1 MKTVKDKAKGKGQ
14 KAKRES
20 KKPSDKIR
28 GFIFAFCLLPFAFHC
43 LPVRETNAQ
52 VRPVNDYGAIGLQQL
67 LKRLN
72 STKSVMHIGAH
83 PDDEDSALLAYLA
96 RGENARTAYLSLTR
110 GDGGQNIIGSELFE
124 SLGVIRTEELLQAR
138 RLDGAEQ
145 YFTRAFDYGFS
156 KTLAEAKEKWD
167 EKIILCDAVEV
178 IRTFRPLVVISRFS
192 GTPAD
197 GHGQHQYAGYIAPL
211 AVKAAADEKQCSGR
225 GMPWQVLKFYV
236 EQGFN
241 ATSTPT
247 LRINTGEYDAWLGRS
262 YFEIAMEGRSQHK
275 SQGEGRL
282 ELKGEQYSG
291 LNLIDSHVPKLEK
304 ETSVF
309 DGIDTTLGGIPKTF
323 TVDEKAVSEYTRR
336 QLAAIQASVQRA
348 LQELKPDNQRQ
359 ILSILA
365 EGKKAA
371 DALTSS
377 DGIFSG
383 SKEQLKIFEE
393 RNRKAGISD
402 IIWRKSRE
410 FNEVVKLAAGI
421 QIEALANQETA
432 APGEEFPVAVKVFYP
447 ANPNIKVKSINLALR
462 CNEFAERGCGETTIT
477 KTAEPKGESQNLFR
491 REVAQAAEYFNV
503 KLGQAAKPTQPYWLE
518 RERESDLFTW
528 INSESFDNYSP
539 FQLQIFYVETYLE
552 IDGTLIEF
560 MQPIQYRAADAV
572 RGALRRELQIVPA
585 LSISLDP
592 QLLIVPKSDKPQMR
606 RVTITVT
613 NNSTKPISGTA
624 KINGWGDES
633 CATAFNLKNKGEKN
647 AIPCDI
653 TIPAGYSGD
662 YLFSAEARAGN
673 LYASQEM
680 QTVAYPHIQTHRF
693 YTEAKTMLQI
703 LDLKVAPAR
712 VGYIMGSG
720 DAVPEAIRQM
730 GLSVEMLNEND
741 LTSGDL
747 SRFDVIVVG
756 IRAFQVRA
764 DLISNN
770 QRVLEYVRN
779 GGNLIVQYQRPEY
792 ENLLPFPAKIGARVV
807 DENAKVTILE
817 ANHPAFNVPNKI
829 TETDFIHW
837 VQERNLYSFST
848 FDANYKPLLEAH
860 DANEAENKG
869 GLVVAEIGKGKYVY
883 TSYAF
888 FRQLPAGVPGAYR
901 LFANLLSLPKA
912 GNLQKN
918 IK

>member
-1 MKTVKDKAKGKGQ
+1 MNTDKYKTSFQISDFRFQ
-14 KAKRES
+14 I
-20 KKPSDKIR
+20 KKISASICLYLWTLSLLCA
-28 GFIFAFCLLPFAFHC
+28 FAPL
-43 LPVRETNAQ
+43 RETKAQ
-52 VRPVNDYGAIGLQQL
+52 VRPANDYGAIGLQQL

-156 KTLAEAKEKWD
+156 KTLDEAKRKWD
-167 EKIILCDAVEV
+167 EKIILCDAVAV

-211 AVKAAADEKQCSGR
+211 AVRAAADEKQCSGR
-225 GMPWQVLKFYV
+225 GTAWQVLKFYV

-247 LRINTGEYDAWLGRS
+247 LKINTGEYDAWLGRS

-291 LNLIDSHVPKLEK
+291 LNLIESKVPKVER
-304 ETSVF
+304 ETSIF
-309 DGIDTTLGGIPKTF
+309 DGIDTSLTGMPKTF
-323 TVDEKAVSEYTRR
+323 AKDEKAVGEYTKR
-336 QLAAIQASVQRA
+336 QLAAMQNSVGRA
-348 LQELKPDNQRQ
+348 LQELKPDNARQ
-359 ILSILA
+359 IVPVLA

-371 DALTSS
+371 DALQASY
-377 DGIFSG
+377 GIFSG
-383 SKEQLKIFEE
+383 SAEQRKNFEE
-393 RNRKAGISD
+393 RNRNEALID
-402 IIWRKSRE
+402 YFIRQKSSE
-410 FNEVVKLAAGI
+410 FSEAVKLAAGI
-421 QIEALANQETA
+421 QIEALASQETA
-432 APGEEFPVAVKVFYP
+432 APGEEFPAAVKVFYP
-447 ANPNIKVKSINLALR
+447 ANPNIKVRDVSIGVR
-462 CNEFAERGCGETTIT
+462 CNSFVERGCDDYKIT
-477 KTAEPKGESQNLFR
+477 KTDEPKEANPAFSR
-491 REVAQAAEYFNV
+491 REVARAAAYFNV
-503 KLGQAAKPTQPYWLE
+503 RLSRLAKLTQPYWLE
-518 RERESDLFTW
+518 KERQGDLFTW
-528 INSESFDNYSP
+528 ENLESFDEYAP
-539 FQLQIFYVETYLE
+539 FQLPIFYVSTEME
-552 IDGTLIEF
+552 IEGTPITF
-560 MQPIQYRAADAV
+560 MQPIQYRTADAV
-572 RGALRRELQIVPA
+572 RGEIRRELQIVPA
-585 LSISLDP
+585 LSVSLDP
-592 QLLIVPKSDKPQMR
+592 ELLIVPQSDKPQTR
-606 RVTITVT
+606 RVTMTVT
-613 NNSTKPISGTA
+613 NNSIKPISGTA
-624 KINGWGDES
+624 KLHGWSADL
-633 CATAFNLKNKGEKN
+633 CTAAFNFKNKGEKI
-647 AIPCDI
+647 AAPCDI
-653 TIPAGYSGD
+653 TIPAKYSGGD
-662 YLFSAEARAGN
+662 RF
-673 LYASQEM
+673 YASATAGDLHAAQEM
-680 QTVAYPHIQTHRF
+680 QTIAYPHIQTHRF
-693 YTEAKTMLQI
+693 YTEAEMDIKI
-703 LDLKVAPAR
+703 LDLKVAPVR

-730 GLSVEMLNEND
+730 NLSVEMLNEND

-770 QRVLEYVRN
+770 QRMLEYVRG

-792 ENLLPFPAKIGARVV
+792 ESLLPFPAKIGARVV

-817 ANHPAFNVPNKI
+817 ANHPIFNFPNKI
-829 TETDFIHW
+829 TDKDFENW
-837 VQERNLYSFST
+837 VQERNLYSLST
-848 FDANYKPLLEAH
+848 LDANYKPLLESH
-860 DANEAENKG
+860 DVGEAENKG

-901 LFANLLSLPKA
+901 IFANLLSLPKS
-912 GNLQKN
+912 GNTK
-918 IK
+918 